1 MRGGAPVEWVYSKG
15 VGSTYHVVSY
25 LADESA
31 LSWLMELRAE
41 ERVEPARLATGEG
54 GGGRP
59 AWENSS

>member
-1 MRGGAPVEWVYSKG
+1 MLSH
-15 VGSTYHVVSY
+15 TY

-41 ERVEPARLATGEG
+41 ERVEPARLVTGEG

-59 AWENSS
+59 AWENSN